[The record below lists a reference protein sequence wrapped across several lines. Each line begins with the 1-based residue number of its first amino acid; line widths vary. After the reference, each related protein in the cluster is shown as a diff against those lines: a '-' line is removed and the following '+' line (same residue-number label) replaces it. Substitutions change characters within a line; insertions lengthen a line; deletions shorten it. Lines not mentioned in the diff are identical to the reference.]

1 MLRLKRTHIYTI
13 KMPTPTIIVHHTQ
26 HEQMMNDINA
36 MLQRLIVDDIFEFE
50 HLDIVTR
57 GLTPRMRVN
66 MYEELGALLRNL
78 VGGDHPTILKNI
90 VNSIMYSLDSA
101 IYALFSVRNKNTFT
115 ALEIKTYLYNH
126 LEWLLDIEEHGPS
139 LLGNYITTDRQ
150 L

>member
-1 MLRLKRTHIYTI
+1 
-13 KMPTPTIIVHHTQ
+13 MPTPTIIVHHTQ

-50 HLDIVTR
+50 YLGIVTR
-57 GLTPRMRVN
+57 GLTPRIQVN
-66 MYEELGALLRNL
+66 MREELEALLRNL
-78 VGGDHPTILKNI
+78 IGEDHPTILKNI
-90 VNSIMYSLDSA
+90 VNSIINSLGSA

-126 LEWLLDIEEHGPS
+126 LEMLLDIEKNYGSS
-139 LLGNYITTDRQ
+139 LLINYVISERV

>member
-1 MLRLKRTHIYTI
+1 
-13 KMPTPTIIVHHTQ
+13 MPTPTIIVHHTQ